1 MPFLATEKLLL
12 AIEAELK
19 ALGMWSA
26 TEPGAA
32 AMASQAPFA
41 CDSMAFEAWLQF
53 ILLPKMRTLI
63 DAEMP
68 LPSAIATAPMAE
80 HVWGEAPTY
89 RNLITLLRTL
99 DELLTKQAR

>member
-12 AIEAELK
+12 ALEVELK
-19 ALGMWSA
+19 ALGMWSTTA
-26 TEPGAA
+26 PDEAA
-32 AMASQAPFA
+32 LTSQVPFA

-53 ILLPKMRTLI
+53 ILLPKMRLLI
-63 DAEMP
+63 EAQMP
-68 LPSAIATAPMAE
+68 LPSSIATAPMAE

-89 RNLITLLRTL
+89 RNLITLLRAL